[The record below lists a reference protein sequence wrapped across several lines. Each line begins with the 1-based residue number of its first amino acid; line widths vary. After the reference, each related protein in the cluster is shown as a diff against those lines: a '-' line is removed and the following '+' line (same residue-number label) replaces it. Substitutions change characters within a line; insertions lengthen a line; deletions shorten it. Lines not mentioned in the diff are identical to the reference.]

1 MTSYRRLGSGCKTPD
16 RLAILRK
23 GLAMDSPLNALRVA
37 CVVFGLVALAQ
48 LARVLFGAEVAVNGH
63 LVPLWASGVA
73 FVIAGG
79 LSAWMGRLSYR
90 GMK

>member
-1 MTSYRRLGSGCKTPD
+1 MG
-16 RLAILRK
+16 
-23 GLAMDSPLNALRVA
+23 SPLNALRVA

-48 LARVLFGAEVAVNGH
+48 LTRLALGAEVTVNGH
-63 LVPLWASGVA
+63 LVPLLASGLA
-73 FVIAGG
+73 FIIASG